1 MGISGPSK
9 SEIFHEK
16 KKRKEKTVI
25 KNYDLGFKLLHLDIL
40 GFERNI
46 FPEINFKV
54 VG

>member
-1 MGISGPSK
+1 MVVSVPSK
-9 SEIFHEK
+9 AEIFHGK

-25 KNYDLGFKLLHLDIL
+25 KKYDLSFKLLHLDIL

-46 FPEINFKV
+46 FPEINFQV